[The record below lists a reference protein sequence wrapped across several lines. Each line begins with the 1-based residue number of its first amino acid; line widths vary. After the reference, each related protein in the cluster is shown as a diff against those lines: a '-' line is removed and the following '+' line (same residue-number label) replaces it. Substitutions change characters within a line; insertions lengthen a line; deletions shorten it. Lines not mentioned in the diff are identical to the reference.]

1 MIPLLLIFL
10 LMFILKNPILLPFAN
25 PDQSTS
31 IALGFI
37 LVFAYLFGSHLKRLS
52 LPLITGFILAGILC
66 GPYVLKFIT
75 LSDVHDLDLLDGLAL
90 SLIALTAGGEMNIQR
105 LKGRFKTIS
114 SIVIFQTLI
123 ILLGFLLLGLIG
135 RSFVPFFEGKMLL
148 QVISFSLLL
157 GTLSTPT
164 SPATTIAII
173 TETKAS
179 GRYTDLV
186 LGSAVVKDFFVIV
199 IFAFSLSISKSVTIP
214 SHTFDLSFL
223 LQILEEVGGSVI
235 IGLLIGGGIVLYLK
249 YIKRD
254 VTIFI
259 LSVAFFSY
267 QISHNYGYHPL
278 LIFLVAGFL
287 AENFSA
293 QGRLLIAAIEKSSVP
308 IYVVFFA
315 LSGAS
320 LNLGALGQTWHL
332 ALICVI
338 WRGVLKFLGTFFGAR
353 ITKEEPGVQKQAWAG
368 FISQAGV
375 ALGMA
380 IVVEHTFP
388 EWGGEFMALVLAVI
402 AINQIIGPIF
412 LQKLLFKVKEAGKK
426 Q

>member
-1 MIPLLLIFL
+1 
-10 LMFILKNPILLPFAN
+10 
-25 PDQSTS
+25 
-31 IALGFI
+31 
-37 LVFAYLFGSHLKRLS
+37 
-52 LPLITGFILAGILC
+52 
-66 GPYVLKFIT
+66 
-75 LSDVHDLDLLDGLAL
+75 
-90 SLIALTAGGEMNIQR
+90 MNIQR
-105 LKGRFKTIS
+105 LKGRFKSIS
-114 SIVIFQTLI
+114 AIVFFQTVI
-123 ILLGFLLLGLIG
+123 VLLGFVLLGFFG
-135 RSFVPFFEGKMLL
+135 RSFISFLEEGTLF
-148 QVISFSLLL
+148 QVFAFSLLL

-179 GRYTDLV
+179 GKYTDLV
-186 LGSAVVKDFFVIV
+186 LGGAVVKDFFVIV
-199 IFAFSLSISKSVTIP
+199 IFAFSLSISKSVVTP
-214 SHTFDLSFL
+214 AQGFDLTFL
-223 LQILEEVGGSVI
+223 LQILEEVGGSI
-235 IGLLIGGGIVLYLK
+235 LIGLFIGGGIILYLK

-278 LIFLVAGFL
+278 LICLLAGFL

-293 QGRLLIAAIEKSSVP
+293 QGKRLIAAIEKSSVP
-308 IYVVFFA
+308 VYVVFFA

-320 LNLGALGQTWHL
+320 LNLGALQQTWLL

-338 WRGVLKFLGTFFGAR
+338 WRGVLKFSGTFVAAR
-353 ITKEEPGVQKQAWAG
+353 ITQEEAGVQKWAWAG

-380 IVVEHTFP
+380 IVVEHNFP
-388 EWGGEFMALVLAVI
+388 DWGDEFMALVLAVI

-412 LQKLLFKVKEAGKK
+412 LQRLLFKVKEAGKK

>member
-1 MIPLLLIFL
+1 MIPLLLIFV
-10 LMFILKNPILLPFAN
+10 LMLILKSSILLPFAN

-75 LSDVHDLDLLDGLAL
+75 PSDVQDLDLLDGLAL

-105 LKGRFKTIS
+105 LKGRFKSIS
-114 SIVIFQTLI
+114 AIVFFQTVI
-123 ILLGFLLLGLIG
+123 VLLGFVLLGFFG
-135 RSFVPFFEGKMLL
+135 RSFISFLEEGTLL
-148 QVISFSLLL
+148 QVFAFSLLL

-179 GRYTDLV
+179 GKYTDLV

-199 IFAFSLSISKSVTIP
+199 IFAFSLSISKSVVTP
-214 SHTFDLSFL
+214 SRGFDLSFL
-223 LQILEEVGGSVI
+223 LQILEEVGGSI
-235 IGLLIGGGIVLYLK
+235 LIGLFIGGGIILYLK

-278 LIFLVAGFL
+278 LICLLAGFL

-293 QGRLLIAAIEKSSVP
+293 QGKRLISAIEKSSLP

-320 LNLGALGQTWHL
+320 LNLGALRQTWLL
-332 ALICVI
+332 ALICVV
-338 WRGVLKFLGTFFGAR
+338 WRGVLKFSGTLFGAR
-353 ITKEEPGVQKQAWAG
+353 ITREEAGVQKWAWAG

-380 IVVEHTFP
+380 IVVEHNFP
-388 EWGGEFMALVLAVI
+388 EWGDEFMALVLAVI

-412 LQKLLFKVKEAGKK
+412 LQRLLIKVKEAGKK

>member
-1 MIPLLLIFL
+1 MIPLLLIFV
-10 LMFILKNPILLPFAN
+10 LMLILKSSILLPFAN

-75 LSDVHDLDLLDGLAL
+75 PSDVQDLDLLDGLAL

-105 LKGRFKTIS
+105 LKGRFKSIS
-114 SIVIFQTLI
+114 AIVFFQTVI
-123 ILLGFLLLGLIG
+123 VLLGFVLLGFFG
-135 RSFVPFFEGKMLL
+135 RSFISFLEEGTLL
-148 QVISFSLLL
+148 QVFAFSLLL

-179 GRYTDLV
+179 GKYTDLV

-199 IFAFSLSISKSVTIP
+199 IFAFSLSISKSVAMP
-214 SHTFDLSFL
+214 SHGFDLSFL
-223 LQILEEVGGSVI
+223 LQILEEVGGSI
-235 IGLLIGGGIVLYLK
+235 LIGLFIGGGIILYLK

-278 LIFLVAGFL
+278 LICLIAGFL

-293 QGRLLIAAIEKSSVP
+293 QGKRLISAIEKSSIP

-320 LNLGALGQTWHL
+320 LNLGALRQTWLL
-332 ALICVI
+332 ALICVV
-338 WRGVLKFLGTFFGAR
+338 WRGVLKFSGTFFGAR
-353 ITKEEPGVQKQAWAG
+353 ITQEEAGVQKWAWAG

-380 IVVEHTFP
+380 IVVEHNFP
-388 EWGGEFMALVLAVI
+388 EWGDEFMALVLAVI

-412 LQKLLFKVKEAGKK
+412 LQRLLFKVKEAGKK
-426 Q
+426 P

>member
-1 MIPLLLIFL
+1 MIPLLLIFV
-10 LMFILKNPILLPFAN
+10 LMFVLKNPVLLPFAN

-31 IALGFI
+31 ISLGFI
-37 LVFAYLFGSHLKRLS
+37 LVFAYLLGSHLKRLS

-66 GPYVLKFIT
+66 GPDVLKFIT
-75 LSDVHDLDLLDGLAL
+75 PSDVQDLDLLDGLAL

-105 LKGRFKTIS
+105 LKGRFKTVS
-114 SIVIFQTLI
+114 SIVFFQTVVV
-123 ILLGFLLLGLIG
+123 LLGFVLLGFFG
-135 RSFVPFFEGKMLL
+135 RSFVSFLEEGTLF
-148 QVISFSLLL
+148 QVLAFSLLL

-179 GRYTDLV
+179 GKYTDLV
-186 LGSAVVKDFFVIV
+186 LGSAVVKDFFVIL
-199 IFAFSLSISKSVTIP
+199 IFAFSLSISKSVTMS
-214 SHTFDLSFL
+214 SHEFDLSFL
-223 LQILEEVGGSVI
+223 LQILEEVGGSVFL
-235 IGLLIGGGIVLYLK
+235 GLLIGGGIILYLK

-254 VTIFI
+254 VTVFI

-278 LIFLVAGFL
+278 LICLVAGFL

-293 QGRLLIAAIEKSSVP
+293 QGKLLIAAIEKSSVP

-320 LNLGALGQTWHL
+320 LNLGALRQTWHL
-332 ALICVI
+332 ALICVV
-338 WRGVLKFLGTFFGAR
+338 WRGVLKFAGTFFGAR
-353 ITKEEPGVQKQAWAG
+353 ITKEEAGVQKWAWTG

-380 IVVEHTFP
+380 IVVEQNFP
-388 EWGGEFMALVLAVI
+388 EWGGEFMALVLAII

-412 LQKLLFKVKEAGKK
+412 LQRLLFKVKEAGKK

>member
-1 MIPLLLIFL
+1 MIPLLVIFV
-10 LMFILKNPILLPFAN
+10 LMLILKSSILLPFAN

-31 IALGFI
+31 IALGFV
-37 LVFAYLFGSHLKRLS
+37 LVFAYLFGSQLKRLS

-75 LSDVHDLDLLDGLAL
+75 PSDVQDLDLLDGLAL

-105 LKGRFKTIS
+105 LRRRIK
-114 SIVIFQTLI
+114 SITAIVFFQTVIVLLGF
-123 ILLGFLLLGLIG
+123 ILLGFFG
-135 RSFVPFFEGKMLL
+135 RSLISFLEGGTLF
-148 QVISFSLLL
+148 QVFAFSLLL

-179 GRYTDLV
+179 GKYTDLV

-199 IFAFSLSISKSVTIP
+199 IFAFSLSISKSVVTP
-214 SHTFDLSFL
+214 SYGFDLSFL
-223 LQILEEVGGSVI
+223 LQILEEVGGSI
-235 IGLLIGGGIVLYLK
+235 LIGVFIGGGIILYLK

-267 QISHNYGYHPL
+267 QISHTYGYHPL
-278 LIFLVAGFL
+278 LICLLAGFL

-293 QGRLLIAAIEKSSVP
+293 QGKRLISAIEKSSVP
-308 IYVVFFA
+308 VYVVFFA

-320 LNLGALGQTWHL
+320 LNLGALRQTWLL
-332 ALICVI
+332 ALICVV
-338 WRGVLKFLGTFFGAR
+338 WRGVLKFSGTFFGAR
-353 ITKEEPGVQKQAWAG
+353 ITQEEAGVQKWAWAG

-380 IVVEHTFP
+380 IVVEHNFP
-388 EWGGEFMALVLAVI
+388 EWGDEFMALVLAVI

-412 LQKLLFKVKEAGKK
+412 LQRLLFKVKEAGKK

>member
-37 LVFAYLFGSHLKRLS
+37 LVFAYLLGSHLKRLS
-52 LPLITGFILAGILC
+52 LPMITGFILAGILC

-75 LSDVHDLDLLDGLAL
+75 PSDVQDLGLLDGLAL

-114 SIVIFQTLI
+114 SIVFFQTFFV
-123 ILLGFLLLGLIG
+123 LLGFVLLGFFG
-135 RSFVPFFEGKMLL
+135 RSFISFLQEGTLF
-148 QVISFSLLL
+148 QVFAFSLLL

-179 GRYTDLV
+179 GKYTDLV
-186 LGSAVVKDFFVIV
+186 LGSAVVKDFFVIL

-223 LQILEEVGGSVI
+223 LQILEEVGGSVLM
-235 IGLLIGGGIVLYLK
+235 GLLIGGGIILYLK

-278 LIFLVAGFL
+278 LICLVAGFL

-293 QGRLLIAAIEKSSVP
+293 QGKLLIAAIEKSSVP

-320 LNLGALGQTWHL
+320 LNLGALRQTWYL
-332 ALICVI
+332 ALICVV
-338 WRGVLKFLGTFFGAR
+338 WRGVLKFSGTFFGAR
-353 ITKEEPGVQKQAWAG
+353 IVKEEADIQKWAWAG

-380 IVVEHTFP
+380 IVVEHNFP

-412 LQKLLFKVKEAGKK
+412 LQRLLFKVKEAGQK